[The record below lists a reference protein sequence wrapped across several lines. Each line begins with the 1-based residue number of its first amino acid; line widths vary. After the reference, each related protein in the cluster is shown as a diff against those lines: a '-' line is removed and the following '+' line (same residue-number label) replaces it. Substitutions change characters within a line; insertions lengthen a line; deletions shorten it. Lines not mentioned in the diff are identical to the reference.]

1 MKDMSI
7 SNALVLAIFC
17 SVVLFL
23 TGFSSIHYAVKFDLL
38 TQNFLYFLGR
48 IPVLFFVILVYFNG
62 VKNEQHN
69 H

>member
-7 SNALVLAIFC
+7 RDSLLLAVLC

-62 VKNEQHN
+62 IKNE
-69 H
+69 

>member
-1 MKDMSI
+1 MKDISI
-7 SNALVLAIFC
+7 RDSLLLAVFC

-23 TGFSSIHYAVKFDLL
+23 TGVSSIHYAVKFDLL

-62 VKNEQHN
+62 VKNE
-69 H
+69 

>member
-1 MKDMSI
+1 MKDISI
-7 SNALVLAIFC
+7 RDSLLLAVFC

-48 IPVLFFVILVYFNG
+48 IPVLFFVILMYFNG
-62 VKNEQHN
+62 VKNE
-69 H
+69 